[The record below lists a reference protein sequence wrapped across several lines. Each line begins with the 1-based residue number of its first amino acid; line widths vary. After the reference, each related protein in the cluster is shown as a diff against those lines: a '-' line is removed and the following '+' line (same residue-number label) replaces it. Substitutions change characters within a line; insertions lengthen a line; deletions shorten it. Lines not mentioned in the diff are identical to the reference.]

1 MNLATA
7 FAILSSVLACYVA
20 QLSWRFS
27 RAPGWS
33 EQRYFSWVALCVAAY
48 SGLNLATVSGWY
60 GDAAVVACSRIQV
73 SLAALHGVAWL
84 RYSSAHLR
92 LPRSR
97 AERIL
102 VGALLAIA
110 GLAVAVPIFHTGEV
124 THRAFAPLD
133 VVYRDAR
140 ATVLGNVAIA
150 LSLGSLAVPVAR
162 FARAWRAGVRNAGVQ
177 LGALSLLLLMG
188 ANDGLVQAGVYGAP
202 YLTDLA
208 LLLPIVAVAN
218 ALTARFVEDA
228 RALEALRQDL
238 EREVRERTADLVQT
252 QDRLHRA
259 EKLAVLGQFAAGVA
273 HEVNNPA
280 AVVNANLRYLI
291 DVEADALSDDGRSA
305 LDDSLVGVRRIA
317 GIVRQLLDAGRLAA
331 AAEKPHPVDL
341 GAVVDEAMLAASAR
355 YGKRARATNRVPAGL
370 HALAQ
375 DGVVLQVLS
384 NLVVNATQAIS
395 ETRRDGRIAIDGE
408 RDGDRVRITVEDN
421 GSGIDPQTLRRVFEP
436 FFTTKPAGSG
446 TGLGLALSR
455 GLVSGLGGDLR
466 LESKP
471 GVGTR
476 AILELPAA
484 DAPATAPAGA
494 KVTPLRRKLRLL
506 VVDDDPAIRSSLRRM
521 LEPRYGVEV
530 AGDVD
535 DGLRRLERERFDVV
549 LCDVGMPDGGGERLC
564 RTLEGV
570 APELA
575 ERVVL
580 LTGGAADEHSDRFL
594 QQQRRPVL
602 YKPLD
607 VEQLVRI
614 TDAI

>member
-1 MNLATA
+1 MNLPTA

-60 GDAAVVACSRIQV
+60 GETAVVVCSRFQV
-73 SLAALHGVAWL
+73 SLAALHSVAWL
-84 RYSSAHLR
+84 RYSRAHLR
-92 LPRSR
+92 LPGTR
-97 AERIL
+97 AERLL
-102 VGALLAIA
+102 VRALLAVALIA
-110 GLAVAVPIFHTGEV
+110 VTTTLFHTGEV

-140 ATVLGNVAIA
+140 ATWLGNAAIA

-162 FARAWRAGVRNAGVQ
+162 FARAWRAGVRSAGVQ
-177 LGALSLLLLMG
+177 LAALSLLLLLG
-188 ANDGLVQAGVYGAP
+188 VNDGLVQAGAYNAP

-238 EREVRERTADLVQT
+238 EREVRDRTADLVQT
-252 QDRLHRA
+252 QDQLHRA
-259 EKLAVLGQFAAGVA
+259 EKLAVIGQFAAGVA

-280 AVVNANLRYLI
+280 AVVNANLRYLL

-305 LDDSLVGVRRIA
+305 LDDSLKSVQRIA
-317 GIVRQLLDAGRLAA
+317 AIVRQLLDAGRLAA

-341 GAVVDEAMLAASAR
+341 SAVVDEAMLAASAR

-375 DGVVLQVLS
+375 DGVVVQVLS

-395 ETRRDGRIAIDGE
+395 ETRRDGRIVIDAG
-408 RDGDRVRITVEDN
+408 RDGDRVRVTVEDN
-421 GSGIDPQTLRRVFEP
+421 GTGIDPQTLRRVFEP

-455 GLVSGLGGDLR
+455 GLVGGLGGDLR

-471 GVGTR
+471 GAGTR

-484 DAPATAPAGA
+484 DAPAAAPAGA
-494 KVTPLRRKLRLL
+494 TVTPLRRRLRLL
-506 VVDDDPAIRSSLRRM
+506 VVDDEPAVRASLRRV
-521 LEPRYGVEV
+521 LETRYAVEV

-535 DGLRRLERERFDVV
+535 EGLRALRRERFDVV
-549 LCDVGMPDGGGERLC
+549 LCNVGMPDGGGERLY
-564 RTLEGV
+564 RTLKDS

-575 ERVVL
+575 DRVVF
-580 LTGGAADEHSDRFL
+580 LTGGAADERSGRFL
-594 QQQRRPVL
+594 QEQRRPVL

-607 VEQLVRI
+607 VEQLARI
-614 TDAI
+614 TEAI